1 MRIFKFGGASVK
13 DAEGI
18 RNVYNVLQTVG
29 FEDVLLVISA
39 MGKTTNALEVVI
51 KNYFDKSPEL
61 QSSIQEVKKYHNQIL
76 LDLFEDDKN
85 LVFKEVNTLFVELDH
100 FISQNKSPNY
110 NFVYDQIVSFGEL
123 ISTTIISN
131 YMGHMGIKTQWNDVR
146 NLIKTDTN
154 YRDANVDWETTQKLI
169 SKNVK
174 KKILTVTQGFLGS
187 DENNFTTTLGREGSD
202 YTAAIFAY
210 CLNAESVT
218 IWKDVPG
225 VMNADPRYFENA
237 RLLNQISYREAI
249 ELAFYGATVIHPK
262 TLQPLQKKEI
272 PLFVKSFI
280 NPTLPGTSVS
290 KGADLEPH
298 LPCFILKK
306 NQLLLSLSS
315 IDFSFIMEE
324 NISEIFALLHQYKMK
339 VSLIQNS
346 AISFSVCID
355 DKFGNFTALKSILS
369 KKFKISYNENVSLYT
384 IRHFDEKA
392 SQIVEKNKVVLLKQV
407 SRETM
412 QIITKEEKH
421 AIAIHEAGHATVS
434 WMLQHAA
441 PLVKVT
447 IVPRGQSLGAAWYLP
462 EERQIVRTEQ
472 MLDEMCA
479 TMGGRAAEKV
489 VFNKISTGALS
500 DLEKVT
506 KQARAMVTVY
516 GLNDKI
522 GNITYYDSSGQSD
535 YNFSKPYSDDTAK
548 IIDTEISGLIEE
560 QYQRAITILTE
571 NRIKL
576 EALAGIL
583 IEKEVIFKDDLETIF
598 GKRPFDIVE
607 EEPKTISEIIA
618 ETDSE
623 IATE

>member
-18 RNVYNVLQTVG
+18 RNVHNVLQTVG

-51 KNYFDKSPEL
+51 KNYFEKSPEL

-85 LVFKEVNTLFVELDH
+85 AVFKDVNLLFSELDN

-123 ISTTIISN
+123 ISTTIISH
-131 YMGHMGIKTQWNDVR
+131 YMGFMGIKTQWIDVR
-146 NLIKTDTN
+146 NLIKTDNN
-154 YRDANVDWETTQKLI
+154 YRDANVDWDTTQKLI

-174 KKILTVTQGFLGS
+174 KKILNVTQGFLGS

-355 DKFGNFTALKSILS
+355 DKFGNFNALKSILS
-369 KKFKISYNENVSLYT
+369 KKFKISYNENVSLFT
-384 IRHFDEKA
+384 IRHFDQKA
-392 SQIVEKNKVVLLKQV
+392 AQIVEKNKLVLLKQV

-412 QIITKEEKH
+412 QIITKEE
-421 AIAIHEAGHATVS
+421 
-434 WMLQHAA
+434 
-441 PLVKVT
+441 
-447 IVPRGQSLGAAWYLP
+447 
-462 EERQIVRTEQ
+462 
-472 MLDEMCA
+472 
-479 TMGGRAAEKV
+479 
-489 VFNKISTGALS
+489 N
-500 DLEKVT
+500 
-506 KQARAMVTVY
+506 
-516 GLNDKI
+516 
-522 GNITYYDSSGQSD
+522 
-535 YNFSKPYSDDTAK
+535 
-548 IIDTEISGLIEE
+548 
-560 QYQRAITILTE
+560 
-571 NRIKL
+571 
-576 EALAGIL
+576 
-583 IEKEVIFKDDLETIF
+583 
-598 GKRPFDIVE
+598 
-607 EEPKTISEIIA
+607 
-618 ETDSE
+618 
-623 IATE
+623 